1 MSQDHV
7 IGETE
12 LYHPSGGFRN
22 LVGRSPWLTFHIV
35 ARLQYFLNWGSEY
48 KSQYKICNSFSGKA
62 TGATYKNHLYN
73 IYFFLKKC
81 RYKILIA

>member
-35 ARLQYFLNWGSEY
+35 ARLQYFLNWAVNINHST
-48 KSQYKICNSFSGKA
+48 KSIILLVEKQPVLHIRI
-62 TGATYKNHLYN
+62 TY
-73 IYFFLKKC
+73 ITSIFFKKKC